1 MSSGKRKI
9 KIEFEDAEG
18 SKYNLSLDGDIS
30 KNKILKVYE
39 LMESLNTLDGG
50 QFEEN
55 SARDAKGIG
64 KANGR
69 SRESLSSV
77 GSKIWGIIEHKFPY
91 STFTSSDILEIYE
104 DEYNEPIQ
112 LSIISTYLSR
122 YSDRGKLGRSRKGKE
137 WLYKITRPSQ
147 VIESQSNQHEPQI
160 HHIQS
165 RHLSH
170 DVPSTVYDL
179 HQ

>member
-1 MSSGKRKI
+1 MSASKKKI
-9 KIEFEDAEG
+9 KIQLEDAEG
-18 SKYNLSLDGDIS
+18 GKYNLSLEGNVS
-30 KNKILKVYE
+30 KEKMMKVFE
-39 LMESLNTLDGG
+39 LMDLINLDGKSKDG
-50 QFEEN
+50 YMET
-55 SARDAKGIG
+55 
-64 KANGR
+64 
-69 SRESLSSV
+69 ESQNKNLASV
-77 GSKIWGIIEHKFPY
+77 GSKIWGIIDHKFPY

-122 YSDRGKLGRSRKGKE
+122 YSDRGRLVRNRKGKE
-137 WLYKITRPSQ
+137 WVYKITKSSQ
-147 VIESQSNQHEPQI
+147 VIESQSSQLESH

-179 HQ
+179 RQ

>member
-1 MSSGKRKI
+1 LYI
-9 KIEFEDAEG
+9 LLEDAEG
-18 SKYNLSLDGDIS
+18 GKYNLSLEGNLS
-30 KNKILKVYE
+30 KEKIMKVFE
-39 LMESLNTLDGG
+39 LMDVINLGGKNNNGHIDTESQSQNKNL
-50 QFEEN
+50 
-55 SARDAKGIG
+55 A
-64 KANGR
+64 
-69 SRESLSSV
+69 SV
-77 GSKIWGIIEHKFPY
+77 GSKIWDIIENKFPY

-137 WLYKITRPSQ
+137 WIYKITRPSQ
-147 VIESQSNQHEPQI
+147 VIESQSNQHESQI

>member
-1 MSSGKRKI
+1 MSASKKKI
-9 KIEFEDAEG
+9 KIQLEDAEG
-18 SKYNLSLDGDIS
+18 GKYNLSLEGNVS
-30 KNKILKVYE
+30 KEKMMKVFE
-39 LMESLNTLDGG
+39 LMDLINLDGKS
-50 QFEEN
+50 N
-55 SARDAKGIG
+55 SGYNDD
-64 KANGR
+64 
-69 SRESLSSV
+69 REIQNKNLASV
-77 GSKIWGIIEHKFPY
+77 GSKIWDIIEHKFLY

-137 WLYKITRPSQ
+137 WIYKITRPSQ
-147 VIESQSNQHEPQI
+147 VIESQSNQHESQI

-170 DVPSTVYDL
+170 NVPSTVYDL

>member
-1 MSSGKRKI
+1 MSASKKKI
-9 KIEFEDAEG
+9 KIQLEDAEG
-18 SKYNLSLDGDIS
+18 GKYNLSLEGNVS
-30 KNKILKVYE
+30 KEKMMKVFE
-39 LMESLNTLDGG
+39 LMDLINLDGKS
-50 QFEEN
+50 N
-55 SARDAKGIG
+55 SGYNDD
-64 KANGR
+64 
-69 SRESLSSV
+69 REIQNKNLASV
-77 GSKIWGIIEHKFPY
+77 GSKIWSIIEHKFPY

-137 WLYKITRPSQ
+137 WIYKITRPSQ
-147 VIESQSNQHEPQI
+147 VIESQSNQHESQI

>member
-1 MSSGKRKI
+1 L
-9 KIEFEDAEG
+9 A
-18 SKYNLSLDGDIS
+18 
-30 KNKILKVYE
+30 
-39 LMESLNTLDGG
+39 
-50 QFEEN
+50 
-55 SARDAKGIG
+55 
-64 KANGR
+64 
-69 SRESLSSV
+69 SV
-77 GSKIWGIIEHKFPY
+77 GSKVWGIIEHKFPY

-137 WLYKITRPSQ
+137 WIYKITKPSQ
-147 VIESQSNQHEPQI
+147 VIESQSNQHESQI

>member
-1 MSSGKRKI
+1 MSASKKKI
-9 KIEFEDAEG
+9 KIQLEDAEG
-18 SKYNLSLDGDIS
+18 GKYNLSLEGNVS
-30 KNKILKVYE
+30 KEKIMKVFE
-39 LMESLNTLDGG
+39 LMDLINVDGKS
-50 QFEEN
+50 N
-55 SARDAKGIG
+55 
-64 KANGR
+64 NGYN
-69 SRESLSSV
+69 ETEIQNKNLASV

-122 YSDRGKLGRSRKGKE
+122 YSDRGKLGRNRKGKE
-137 WLYKITRPSQ
+137 WIYKITRPSQ
-147 VIESQSNQHEPQI
+147 VIESPSNQHESQI

-165 RHLSH
+165 HHLSH

>member
-1 MSSGKRKI
+1 LSANKKKI
-9 KIEFEDAEG
+9 KIQLEDAEG
-18 SKYNLSLDGDIS
+18 GKYNLSLEGNVS
-30 KNKILKVYE
+30 KEKIMKVFE
-39 LMESLNTLDGG
+39 LMDLINLDGKS
-50 QFEEN
+50 N
-55 SARDAKGIG
+55 
-64 KANGR
+64 NGYNDT
-69 SRESLSSV
+69 EIQNKNLASV

-137 WLYKITRPSQ
+137 WIYKITRPSQ
-147 VIESQSNQHEPQI
+147 VIESQSNQRPQ
-160 HHIQS
+160 HIQS
-165 RHLSH
+165 LHLSH

>member
-1 MSSGKRKI
+1 LSASKKKI
-9 KIEFEDAEG
+9 KIQLEDAEG
-18 SKYNLSLDGDIS
+18 GKYNLSLEGNVS
-30 KNKILKVYE
+30 KEKIMKVFE
-39 LMESLNTLDGG
+39 LMDLINLDGKS
-50 QFEEN
+50 N
-55 SARDAKGIG
+55 SGYNDD
-64 KANGR
+64 
-69 SRESLSSV
+69 REIQNKNLASV

-137 WLYKITRPSQ
+137 WIYKITRPSQ
-147 VIESQSNQHEPQI
+147 VIESQSNQHESQI

>member
-1 MSSGKRKI
+1 MKVFELMDLINLGGKNNNGHGHI
-9 KIEFEDAEG
+9 DTE
-18 SKYNLSLDGDIS
+18 SQS
-30 KNKILKVYE
+30 KNKNL
-39 LMESLNTLDGG
+39 
-50 QFEEN
+50 
-55 SARDAKGIG
+55 A
-64 KANGR
+64 
-69 SRESLSSV
+69 SV
-77 GSKIWGIIEHKFPY
+77 GSKIWDIIEHKFPY

-137 WLYKITRPSQ
+137 WIYKITRPSQ
-147 VIESQSNQHEPQI
+147 VIENQSNQHESQI

>member
-1 MSSGKRKI
+1 LSASKKKI
-9 KIEFEDAEG
+9 KIQLEDAEG
-18 SKYNLSLDGDIS
+18 GKYNLSLEGNVS
-30 KNKILKVYE
+30 KEKIMKVFE
-39 LMESLNTLDGG
+39 LMDLINLDGKS
-50 QFEEN
+50 N
-55 SARDAKGIG
+55 SGYNDD
-64 KANGR
+64 
-69 SRESLSSV
+69 REIQNKSLASV

-122 YSDRGKLGRSRKGKE
+122 YSDRGRLGRSRKGKE
-137 WLYKITRPSQ
+137 WIYKITRPSQ
-147 VIESQSNQHEPQI
+147 VIESQSNQHESQI

>member
-1 MSSGKRKI
+1 MSASKKKI
-9 KIEFEDAEG
+9 KIQLEDAEG
-18 SKYNLSLDGDIS
+18 GKYNLSLEGNVS
-30 KNKILKVYE
+30 KEKIMKVFE
-39 LMESLNTLDGG
+39 LMDLINLDGKS
-50 QFEEN
+50 N
-55 SARDAKGIG
+55 SGYNDD
-64 KANGR
+64 
-69 SRESLSSV
+69 REIQNKNLASV

-137 WLYKITRPSQ
+137 WIYKITKSSQ
-147 VIESQSNQHEPQI
+147 VIESQSSQLESH

-179 HQ
+179 RQ

>member
-1 MSSGKRKI
+1 LSASKKKI
-9 KIEFEDAEG
+9 KIQLEDAEG
-18 SKYNLSLDGDIS
+18 GKYNLSLEGNVS
-30 KNKILKVYE
+30 KEKIMKVFE
-39 LMESLNTLDGG
+39 LMDLINLDGKSNNEYNDTEI
-50 QFEEN
+50 QHKN
-55 SARDAKGIG
+55 LA
-64 KANGR
+64 
-69 SRESLSSV
+69 SV

-137 WLYKITRPSQ
+137 WIYKITKPSQ
-147 VIESQSNQHEPQI
+147 VIESQSNQHESQI